1 MEIYKKI
8 NYILTR
14 RQKGRAVVLLFL
26 IVVGA
31 ILELA
36 GVAGIMPVINVAST
50 PDSIENTSY
59 LKALYEFLGMESR
72 ENFMVFLCASL
83 IVIYLFKNLYL
94 LFMRHMQNVF
104 VYNNQ
109 YRLSCELT
117 EYYVRQPYIYHANR
131 NRSEVIQSIS
141 GDSSMF
147 FQALSAVLQIVT
159 EGVVCLALIVGL
171 MVTDTALTIATAVIF
186 VVFMLT
192 FVKMTRKQI
201 AIFGEKARGY
211 NAKMTMKLYQLF
223 GGIKDIKVLEREDY
237 FEGSYFREYDG
248 NTRYLKRYK
257 FVVMLP
263 GPVMESVL
271 VGGLLGVLIVKIVNG
286 ANIQGLVPTL
296 AAFAVAAF
304 RILPSINRMT
314 QGINQL
320 TYNKVA
326 VDKIYPAIKEA
337 RENGVPKCNVV
348 QENGEGSLRFE
359 QEIKVENITF
369 SYPEREEKV
378 LDKVSLSIPKNKS
391 VAFVGPSGAGKTT
404 LTDVILGVLEPL
416 EGKILCDNTN
426 IKGCMSAWHA
436 KIGYIPQEVFLL
448 DDTIRHNIAFGIPES
463 EIDDIRVKEV
473 LKEAQLF
480 DFVESLSAGVNT
492 SIGECGSRL
501 SGGQKQR
508 IGIARAL
515 YANPEILVMDEATS
529 ALDNDTE
536 SAVMEAVNQLA
547 GKKTLIIIAHR
558 LSTIEKCDTVYE
570 IKNGKASLVR

>member
-473 LKEAQLF
+473 L
-480 DFVESLSAGVNT
+480 
-492 SIGECGSRL
+492 
-501 SGGQKQR
+501 
-508 IGIARAL
+508 
-515 YANPEILVMDEATS
+515 
-529 ALDNDTE
+529 
-536 SAVMEAVNQLA
+536 
-547 GKKTLIIIAHR
+547 
-558 LSTIEKCDTVYE
+558 
-570 IKNGKASLVR
+570 

>member
-59 LKALYEFLGMESR
+59 LKALYEFLGMDSR

-286 ANIQGLVPTL
+286 VNIQGLVPTL

-337 RENGVPKCNVV
+337 RENGAPKCNVA

-359 QEIKVENITF
+359 QEVKVENITF

-378 LDKVSLSIPKNKS
+378 LDKVSLTIPKNKS

-404 LTDVILGVLEPL
+404 LTDVILGVLDPL
-416 EGKILCDNTN
+416 EGKILCDNTD

-570 IKNGKASLVR
+570 IKNGKASLLR

>member
-59 LKALYEFLGMESR
+59 LKALYEFLGMDSR

-337 RENGVPKCNVV
+337 RENGAPKCNVA

-359 QEIKVENITF
+359 QEVKVENITF

-378 LDKVSLSIPKNKS
+378 LDKVSLTIPKNKS

-404 LTDVILGVLEPL
+404 LTDVILGVLDPL
-416 EGKILCDNTN
+416 EGKILCDNTD

-570 IKNGKASLVR
+570 IKNGKASLLR